1 MKERDKERER
11 DRDRDR
17 ERDTTL
23 PQRLISNPKRKSERI
38 HPEISAT
45 PPSNIYDIHMH

>member
-11 DRDRDR
+11 ETETERQRDR

-38 HPEISAT
+38 HPE
-45 PPSNIYDIHMH
+45 NIGNAPIKHI